1 MVDIPETERV
11 LDLLA
16 SLPAEVRT
24 LALANL
30 ERWAERD
37 PHTGPFGWQ
46 IGLRYIERA
55 PGRVTAMIDVDEAH
69 HNPGHVAHGG
79 VIFTLADSAMGA
91 ATFTLLE
98 PGQRCTTAELKLNY
112 IAPVIKGKVTA
123 TATVVNKRRRLAVL
137 TAEVRDEQG
146 ALVGLAQGTFAII
159 RGEAQ
164 QPPIEG
170 DS

>member
-1 MVDIPETERV
+1 MTDIPEAQRV

-16 SLPAEVRT
+16 ALPPAARA
-24 LALANL
+24 LALANIA
-30 ERWAERD
+30 RWAERD

-55 PGRVTAMIDVDEAH
+55 PGRVTAMIDVDPAH
-69 HNPGHVAHGG
+69 HNPGGVAHGG
-79 VIFTLADSAMGA
+79 VMFTLADSAMGA

-112 IAPVIKGKVTA
+112 IAPIIKGKVTA
-123 TATVVNKRRRLAVL
+123 TATVVSKRRRLAVV
-137 TAEVRDEQG
+137 TAEVRDENG
-146 ALVGLAQGTFAII
+146 ELVGLAQGTFAII

-164 QPPIEG
+164 RAIEG

>member
-1 MVDIPETERV
+1 MTHIPEADHV
-11 LDLLA
+11 LELLA
-16 SLPAEVRT
+16 ALPDDIRA

-30 ERWAERD
+30 QRWATRD
-37 PHTGPFGWQ
+37 PHSGPFGWQ
-46 IGLRYIERA
+46 LGLRYVDRA
-55 PGRVTAMIDVDEAH
+55 PGRVTAMMEIDEAH

-79 VIFTLADSAMGA
+79 VMFTLADSAMGA

-112 IAPVIKGKVTA
+112 IAPIVKGKVTA
-123 TATVVNKRRRLAVL
+123 TATVISKRRRLAVV

-146 ALVGLAQGTFAII
+146 ELVGLAQGTFAII
-159 RGEAQ
+159 RGTAER
-164 QPPIEG
+164 PIEG